1 MQSRTTVETNM
12 RNSNIELLRIICIL
26 MIVTMHVFGE
36 FRDVSD
42 PLFRNTSVFINAFCN
57 SGVTIFVLISGYYG
71 IRPNLG
77 KWVSLATLTTFYA
90 WIGLGAYKSGIL
102 PLPNN
107 NLEIKEVVGYL
118 VPVFCNKYWF
128 ITSYL
133 MLMALSGY
141 IQRLLDTLTRRE
153 FKHLIAILAL
163 FVIIAPTMFM
173 LEIFKDSGKGFMNM
187 LTAYLIGRYV
197 SKYGF
202 PDFIRKWHKLLIPG
216 LTLVIFVLNEVMY
229 KVGFPGLFARDNNL
243 LIVALAISM
252 FYYAISRRS
261 ANSRF
266 INKFA
271 GYVLPVYIVH
281 LILLA
286 PMCYYL
292 SNHVDVHPL
301 LMVVIS
307 ISLLFI
313 VSILIEGLRRSVLT
327 RFFALV
333 NNRLNAMVSKYVE

>member
-1 MQSRTTVETNM
+1 M

-42 PLFRNTSVFINAFCN
+42 PLFRNTGVFINAFCN

-77 KWVSLATLTTFYA
+77 KWISLATLTTFYA
-90 WIGLGAYKSGIL
+90 WIGLGAYKSGFL
-102 PLPNN
+102 PPPNN
-107 NLEIKEVVGYL
+107 NLEIKEIVGYL

-187 LTAYLIGRYV
+187 LTAYLIGRYI

-202 PDFIRKWHKLLIPG
+202 PDFIRRWHKALIPG
-216 LTLVIFVLNEVMY
+216 ITLVIYVLNEVMY

-243 LIVALAISM
+243 LIVALAVSV
-252 FYYAISRRS
+252 FYFVIHKPAGTSS
-261 ANSRF
+261 F
-266 INKFA
+266 INRLAVF
-271 GYVLPVYIVH
+271 VLPVYIIH
-281 LILLA
+281 IILLKQA
-286 PMCYYL
+286 CQYMTAYVNL
-292 SNHVDVHPL
+292 HPL
-301 LMVVIS
+301 IIVAVI
-307 ISLLFI
+307 IPLLFI
-313 VSILIEGLRRSVLT
+313 LSILIDWFRRSTLDNV
-327 RFFALV
+327 FDI
-333 NNRLNAMVSKYVE
+333 LNECLKAVCNKYMR